1 MNLASTTAVLAATT
15 PAQRAEL
22 VTFVILAPVSVIAA
36 LGMVLNRNAVYSA
49 LLLVVNFFCLA
60 AFYVLLQ
67 AQFVAAVQVI
77 VYAGAIMVLFL
88 FVLMLLGVS
97 REDVLTETI
106 RGQRPAAAILVALL
120 LAGVVWAL
128 FAKPF
133 SGTGA
138 DLVKVAGG
146 DNVRAIGQLLFT
158 RYVFAFEATGL
169 LLVVAAVGALV
180 LAKRRRP

>member
-1 MNLASTTAVLAATT
+1 MSLLHAGAVLAATT
-15 PAQRAEL
+15 PAQRAEFI
-22 VTFVILAPVSVIAA
+22 TFVILAPVSVLTA
-36 LGMVLNRNAVYSA
+36 LGMVLNRHAVYSA

-67 AQFVAAVQVI
+67 AQFLAAVQVI

-97 REDVLTETI
+97 REDILTETI
-106 RGQRPAAAILVALL
+106 KGQRPAAAVLTVLL
-120 LAGVVWAL
+120 LGGVVWAL
-128 FAKPF
+128 LAKPF
-133 SGTGA
+133 SGAGV
-138 DLVKVAGG
+138 DLLRVAGG

-169 LLVVAAVGALV
+169 LLVVAAVAALV

>member
-1 MNLASTTAVLAATT
+1 MSLLQATAVLAATT

-22 VTFVILAPVSVIAA
+22 VTFLVLAPVSVLTA
-36 LGMVLNRNAVYSA
+36 LGMVLNRHAVYSA
-49 LLLVVNFFCLA
+49 LMLVVNFFCLA

-67 AQFVAAVQVI
+67 AQFLAAVQVI

-97 REDVLTETI
+97 SEDVLSETI
-106 RGQRPAAAILVALL
+106 KGQRPAAAVLVALL

-128 FAKPF
+128 FARPF
-133 SGTGA
+133 SGSGV
-138 DLVKVAGG
+138 DLTRVAGG

-158 RYVFAFEATGL
+158 RYLFAFEATGL